1 MVLYLGHPRARP
13 RGLAHGGRGA
23 RDQPLHV
30 VRVVVGL
37 QPGVNQLVVVLL
49 LHSSRQQRPS
59 LLDRN
64 GEILHHSLN
73 MEWGETRTRLHEFGT
88 NVVVMLLSATDDQ
101 LPMVSSQ
108 FD

>member
-1 MVLYLGHPRARP
+1 
-13 RGLAHGGRGA
+13 
-23 RDQPLHV
+23 
-30 VRVVVGL
+30 
-37 QPGVNQLVVVLL
+37 
-49 LHSSRQQRPS
+49 
-59 LLDRN
+59 LDRN